1 MQSKRGQTSCP
12 GCHTSFNNRFKPE
25 NYDVC
30 NYFLGGKYVPKEKKP
45 KLNAPKSVKLFN
57 NEGCSFFSAKTH
69 SKDTRCIVIID
80 EPNNL
85 KQCLAAK
92 CKEIRA
98 AFVNSGKVEH
108 FSCEHTVYC
117 DNPVPPLQDF
127 TLTNDLISR
136 YPCDKATKDDLH
148 YLLHSNTGP
157 HVFKVSPISYCV
169 IGIATASNS
178 VGFCHVKKVNST
190 FLCSSKD
197 CTRYA
202 SKTKASKQKKICLHI
217 HVLLCILL
225 SP

>member
-12 GCHTSFNNRFKPE
+12 GFHTSFNNRFKPE
-25 NYDVC
+25 NCDFC

-98 AFVNSGKVEH
+98 AFVNSGKVEL
-108 FSCEHTVYC
+108 FSREHTVYC

-127 TLTNDLISR
+127 TLTMISFLVTL
-136 YPCDKATKDDLH
+136 ATKPQKMIFIIYYIQTLA
-148 YLLHSNTGP
+148 LMFLRSRQ
-157 HVFKVSPISYCV
+157 FPI
-169 IGIATASNS
+169 
-178 VGFCHVKKVNST
+178 
-190 FLCSSKD
+190 
-197 CTRYA
+197 
-202 SKTKASKQKKICLHI
+202 
-217 HVLLCILL
+217 VLLV
-225 SP
+225 